1 LLISTSRISLRRR
14 RHHSGWSQKRESL
27 PRPSSMVAN
36 ADIIELFYEASA
48 LPAPMK
54 DTQIV
59 KTKICDRYGVVAD
72 FM

>member
-1 LLISTSRISLRRR
+1 
-14 RHHSGWSQKRESL
+14 
-27 PRPSSMVAN
+27 MVAN

-59 KTKICDRYGVVAD
+59 KTQICDRYGVVAD